1 MATFAGF
8 ASFGVELE
16 KLRKELDG
24 AAKRKITGPMA
35 DKAQKIA
42 EDVIAGD
49 LGSDRKF
56 PNWAPVADLQVKFTP
71 SNAAILLPTR
81 SGAGVITVSEQGRH
95 QGNASGFSGPGIN
108 TRTGV
113 TSRNKD
119 GGVRK
124 VRARKG
130 KRWNGTTQGK
140 RTASKAVAKI
150 DAAMPDV
157 VEVNLRGVV
166 TKHFDVT

>member
-1 MATFAGF
+1 
-8 ASFGVELE
+8 
-16 KLRKELDG
+16 
-24 AAKRKITGPMA
+24 
-35 DKAQKIA
+35 
-42 EDVIAGD
+42 
-49 LGSDRKF
+49 
-56 PNWAPVADLQVKFTP
+56 
-71 SNAAILLPTR
+71 
-81 SGAGVITVSEQGRH
+81 
-95 QGNASGFSGPGIN
+95 
-108 TRTGV
+108 V